1 VHASG
6 GHVRILERRI
16 GSRRQ
21 SPALIVQPRTLEVLD
36 PLGLAAAL
44 IRRGS
49 SAATVQLHSGSRTV
63 SLALPTPAM
72 GDTAYQ
78 YLLMIPQW
86 EVEAVLEEHLRK
98 HGVLVE
104 YGTELLSFTQQDRF
118 VECVKGTPDSSCE
131 RVSAR
136 YLVGCDG
143 ADSVVRRLAGIPSHV
158 GIPGDRSPR

>member
-1 VHASG
+1 MHLAQLERFLRSMVEADGPSGSVVDVLIVGAGPTGLVLAAQVHASG

-16 GSRRQ
+16 GARRQ

-72 GDTAYQ
+72 GDTA
-78 YLLMIPQW
+78 
-86 EVEAVLEEHLRK
+86 
-98 HGVLVE
+98 
-104 YGTELLSFTQQDRF
+104 
-118 VECVKGTPDSSCE
+118 
-131 RVSAR
+131 
-136 YLVGCDG
+136 
-143 ADSVVRRLAGIPSHV
+143 
-158 GIPGDRSPR
+158 